1 MASKTDKKRSQFF
14 RVAVEGATT
23 DGRVIERQQ
32 IVEMA
37 ETYDPEVYGA
47 RIWME
52 HYRSALP
59 DSPFRAYGDVVAVK
73 AEEVEIAGKKKMAL
87 FAQVDP
93 TADLVDMVNV
103 RKQKVFTSIEI
114 APEFA
119 DSGKAYLYGLGVTDS
134 PASIGTNMLAFSAKN
149 PEDSPFKDRK
159 QAPGNLFSEAA
170 ETEITFAD
178 VEEPEVR
185 QGPVAA
191 LLSSLG
197 LGTKPKPTPAPAPAP
212 AQDSADF
219 DVAQFATQL
228 FDAVSEQDA
237 AMAKLE
243 KDNRNLASQVQNLS
257 AQVAGFHRKLDETA
271 QPSTPRPVVAG
282 FNGAK
287 ASEATDC

>member
-52 HYRSALP
+52 HFRSSVP

-87 FAQVDP
+87 FAQVEP

-149 PEDSPFKDRK
+149 PECSPFKDRK
-159 QAPGNLFSEAA
+159 QAPGNVFSEAA

-178 VEEPEVR
+178 MEQPEVR
-185 QGPVAA
+185 QGPVVA

-197 LGTKPKPTPAPAPAP
+197 LGKKPKPATEVKPETI
-212 AQDSADF
+212 DF
-219 DVAQFATQL
+219 DVAQFASQL
-228 FDAVSEQDA
+228 LGAVSEQDA

-243 KDNRNLASQVQNLS
+243 QDNRNLAAQVQNLS
-257 AQVAGFHRKLDETA
+257 AQVAGFHKKLDETP
-271 QPSTPRPVVAG
+271 QTYTQRPVVAG
-282 FNGAK
+282 SNGGK

>member
-32 IVEMA
+32 ILEMA
-37 ETYDPEVYGA
+37 ETYDTEVYGA

-178 VEEPEVR
+178 LEQPEVR

-197 LGTKPKPTPAPAPAP
+197 LGAKPRPTPAPAPAP
-212 AQDSADF
+212 VQDSADF

-228 FDAVSEQDA
+228 FGAVSEQDA

-243 KDNRNLASQVQNLS
+243 KDNRNLASQVQSLS
-257 AQVAGFHRKLDETA
+257 AQVAGFHRKLDETP
-271 QPSTPRPVVAG
+271 QNYTQRPVVAG
-282 FNGAK
+282 NN
-287 ASEATDC
+287 ASKTSDATDC

>member
-32 IVEMA
+32 ILDIA
-37 ETYDPEVYGA
+37 ETYSPDVYGA
-47 RIWME
+47 RIWVE
-52 HYRSALP
+52 HLRSALP

-87 FAQVDP
+87 FAQVEP
-93 TADLVDMVNV
+93 TDDLVDMVNV
-103 RKQKVFTSIEI
+103 RKQKLFTSIEI

-119 DSGKAYLYGLGVTDS
+119 DSGKAYLYGLAVTDS
-134 PASIGTNMLAFSAKN
+134 PASIGTNMLAFSAKF
-149 PEDSPFKDRK
+149 PDDSPLKDRK
-159 QAPGNLFSEAA
+159 QAPGNVFSEAA
-170 ETEITFAD
+170 ETEITFTD
-178 VEEPEVR
+178 VEQPEVR

-197 LGTKPKPTPAPAPAP
+197 LGAKPKPAPEPTRE
-212 AQDSADF
+212 SLDF

-228 FDAVSEQDA
+228 LGAVGEQDA
-237 AMAKLE
+237 AMATLAQE
-243 KDNRNLASQVQNLS
+243 NRNLAAQVQNLS
-257 AQVAGFHRKLDETA
+257 AQVAGFHKKLDDTA
-271 QPSTPRPVVAG
+271 QPNTPRPVVAG
-282 FNGAK
+282 FSGAK

>member
-178 VEEPEVR
+178 VEQSEAR

-197 LGTKPKPTPAPAPAP
+197 LGPKPKPTPAPAPL
-212 AQDSADF
+212 QDSADF

-228 FDAVSEQDA
+228 FGAVSEQDA

-257 AQVAGFHRKLDETA
+257 AQVAGFHKKLDEAPQTYV
-271 QPSTPRPVVAG
+271 QRPVVAG
-282 FNGAK
+282 NTAGK
-287 ASEATDC
+287 TSEATDC

>member
-178 VEEPEVR
+178 VEQPEAR
-185 QGPVAA
+185 PGPLAA
-191 LLSSLG
+191 LLSNLG
-197 LGTKPKPTPAPAPAP
+197 LGAKAKPAPEPKKEEI
-212 AQDSADF
+212 DF
-219 DVAQFATQL
+219 DVAQFASQL
-228 FDAVSEQDA
+228 LGAVSEQDA
-237 AMAKLE
+237 AMAKLDQ
-243 KDNRNLASQVQNLS
+243 DNRNLGAQVQNLS
-257 AQVAGFHRKLDETA
+257 AQVAGFHKKLDETA
-271 QPSTPRPVVAG
+271 QPNTPRPVVAG

>member
-32 IVEMA
+32 ILDIA
-37 ETYDPEVYGA
+37 ETYNPDVYGA
-47 RIWME
+47 RIWVE
-52 HYRSALP
+52 HLRSALP

-87 FAQVDP
+87 FAQVEP
-93 TADLVDMVNV
+93 TDDLVDMVNV
-103 RKQKVFTSIEI
+103 RKQKLFTSIEI

-119 DSGKAYLYGLGVTDS
+119 DSGKAYLYGLAVTDS
-134 PASIGTNMLAFSAKN
+134 PASIGTNMLAFSAKF
-149 PEDSPFKDRK
+149 PDDSPLKDRK
-159 QAPGNLFSEAA
+159 QAPGNVFSEAA
-170 ETEITFAD
+170 ETEITFTD
-178 VEEPEVR
+178 VKQPEVR

-197 LGTKPKPTPAPAPAP
+197 LGAKPKPAPEPTRE
-212 AQDSADF
+212 SLDF

-228 FDAVSEQDA
+228 LGAVGEQDA
-237 AMAKLE
+237 AMAKLAQE
-243 KDNRNLASQVQNLS
+243 NRNLAAQVQNLS
-257 AQVAGFHRKLDETA
+257 AQVAGFHKKLDETA
-271 QPSTPRPVVAG
+271 QPNTPRPVVAG
-282 FNGAK
+282 FSDAK

>member
-37 ETYDPEVYGA
+37 ETYNPDVYGA

-52 HYRSALP
+52 HYRSAVP

-87 FAQVDP
+87 FAQVEP

-134 PASIGTNMLAFSAKN
+134 PASIGTNMLAFSAKH

-159 QAPGNLFSEAA
+159 QAPGNVFSEAA

-178 VEEPEVR
+178 VEQPEVR
-185 QGPVAA
+185 QGPVATF
-191 LLSSLG
+191 LSSLG
-197 LGTKPKPTPAPAPAP
+197 LGAKPKAAPEPKKD
-212 AQDSADF
+212 DSEF
-219 DVAQFATQL
+219 DVGQFATQL
-228 FDAVSEQDA
+228 FAAVSDQDA

-243 KDNRNLASQVQNLS
+243 QDNRNLATQVQNLS
-257 AQVAGFHRKLDETA
+257 AQVAGFHRKLDETPQTFA
-271 QPSTPRPVVAG
+271 QRPVVAG
-282 FNGAK
+282 NNAGK
-287 ASEATDC
+287 TSEATDC

>member
-32 IVEMA
+32 ILDIA
-37 ETYDPEVYGA
+37 ETYSPDVYGA
-47 RIWME
+47 RIWVE
-52 HYRSALP
+52 HLRSALP

-73 AEEVEIAGKKKMAL
+73 AEEIEIAGKKKMAL
-87 FAQVDP
+87 FAQVEP
-93 TADLVDMVNV
+93 TNDLVDMVNV

-134 PASIGTNMLAFSAKN
+134 PASIGTNMLAFSAKF
-149 PEDSPFKDRK
+149 PDDSPLKDRK
-159 QAPGNLFSEAA
+159 QAPGNVFSEAA
-170 ETEITFAD
+170 ETEITFTD
-178 VEEPEVR
+178 VEQPETR
-185 QGPVAA
+185 PGPVAA

-197 LGTKPKPTPAPAPAP
+197 LVAKPKPTPEAKKE
-212 AQDSADF
+212 DTDF

-228 FDAVSEQDA
+228 FSAVSEQDA

-243 KDNRNLASQVQNLS
+243 QDNRNLATQVQNLS
-257 AQVAGFHRKLDETA
+257 AQVAGFHRKLDD
-271 QPSTPRPVVAG
+271 TPQSHTQRPVVAG
-282 FNGAK
+282 FSGAK

>member
-32 IVEMA
+32 ILDIA
-37 ETYDPEVYGA
+37 ETYSPDVYGA
-47 RIWME
+47 RIWVE
-52 HYRSALP
+52 HLRSALP

-87 FAQVDP
+87 FAQVEP
-93 TADLVDMVNV
+93 TDDLVDMVNV
-103 RKQKVFTSIEI
+103 RKQKLFTSIEI

-119 DSGKAYLYGLGVTDS
+119 DSGKAYLYGLAVTDS
-134 PASIGTNMLAFSAKN
+134 PASIGTNMLAFSAKF
-149 PEDSPFKDRK
+149 PDDSPLKDRK
-159 QAPGNLFSEAA
+159 QAPGNVFSEAA
-170 ETEITFAD
+170 ETEITFTD
-178 VEEPEVR
+178 VEQPEVR

-197 LGTKPKPTPAPAPAP
+197 LGAKPKPAPEPTRE
-212 AQDSADF
+212 SLDF

-228 FDAVSEQDA
+228 LGAVGEQDA
-237 AMAKLE
+237 GMATLAQE
-243 KDNRNLASQVQNLS
+243 NRNLAAQVQNLS
-257 AQVAGFHRKLDETA
+257 AQVAGFHKKLDDTA
-271 QPSTPRPVVAG
+271 QPNTPRPVVAG
-282 FNGAK
+282 FSGAK

>member
-32 IVEMA
+32 ILDIA
-37 ETYDPEVYGA
+37 ETYSPDVYGA
-47 RIWME
+47 RIWVE
-52 HYRSALP
+52 HLRSALP

-87 FAQVDP
+87 FAQVEP
-93 TADLVDMVNV
+93 TDDLVDMVNV
-103 RKQKVFTSIEI
+103 RKQKLFTSIEI

-119 DSGKAYLYGLGVTDS
+119 DSGKAYLYGLAVTDS
-134 PASIGTNMLAFSAKN
+134 PASIGTNMLAFSAKF
-149 PEDSPFKDRK
+149 PDDSPLKDRK
-159 QAPGNLFSEAA
+159 QAPGNVFSEAA
-170 ETEITFAD
+170 ETEITFTD
-178 VEEPEVR
+178 VEQPEVR

-197 LGTKPKPTPAPAPAP
+197 LGAKPKPAPEPTRE
-212 AQDSADF
+212 SLDF
-219 DVAQFATQL
+219 DVAQFATQVL
-228 FDAVSEQDA
+228 GAVGEQDA

-243 KDNRNLASQVQNLS
+243 QDNRYLATQVQNLS
-257 AQVAGFHRKLDETA
+257 AQVAGFHKKLDETA
-271 QPSTPRPVVAG
+271 QPNTPRPVVAG
-282 FNGAK
+282 FNSAK

>member
-23 DGRVIERQQ
+23 DGRLIERQQ
-32 IVEMA
+32 ILDIA
-37 ETYDPEVYGA
+37 ETYSPDVYGA
-47 RIWME
+47 RIWVE
-52 HYRSALP
+52 HLRSALP

-87 FAQVDP
+87 FAQVEP
-93 TADLVDMVNV
+93 TDDLVDMVNV
-103 RKQKVFTSIEI
+103 RKQKLFTSIEI

-119 DSGKAYLYGLGVTDS
+119 DSGKAYLYGLAVTDS
-134 PASIGTNMLAFSAKN
+134 PASIGTNMLAFSAKF
-149 PEDSPFKDRK
+149 PDESPLKDRK
-159 QAPGNLFSEAA
+159 QAPGNVFSEAA
-170 ETEITFAD
+170 ETEITFTD
-178 VEEPEVR
+178 VEQPEAR

-197 LGTKPKPTPAPAPAP
+197 LGAKPKPAPEPTRE
-212 AQDSADF
+212 SLDF

-228 FDAVSEQDA
+228 LGAVGEQDA
-237 AMAKLE
+237 AMATLAQE
-243 KDNRNLASQVQNLS
+243 NRNLAAQVQNLS
-257 AQVAGFHRKLDETA
+257 AQVAGFHKKLDETA

-282 FNGAK
+282 FSGAK

>member
-32 IVEMA
+32 ILEMA

-73 AEEVEIAGKKKMAL
+73 AEEVEVAGKKKMAL

-178 VEEPEVR
+178 VEQPEVR

-197 LGTKPKPTPAPAPAP
+197 LGAKPKPTPAPAPV
-212 AQDSADF
+212 QDSADF

-228 FDAVSEQDA
+228 LGAVSEQDA

-243 KDNRNLASQVQNLS
+243 KDNRNLASQVQSLS
-257 AQVAGFHRKLDETA
+257 AQVAGFHRKLDETP
-271 QPSTPRPVVAG
+271 QNYTQRPVVAG
-282 FNGAK
+282 NN
-287 ASEATDC
+287 ASNTSDATDC

>member
-32 IVEMA
+32 ILDIA
-37 ETYDPEVYGA
+37 ETYSPDVYGA
-47 RIWME
+47 RIWVE
-52 HYRSALP
+52 HLRSALP

-87 FAQVDP
+87 FAQVEP
-93 TADLVDMVNV
+93 TDDLVDMVNV
-103 RKQKVFTSIEI
+103 RKQKLFTSIEI

-119 DSGKAYLYGLGVTDS
+119 DSGKAYLYGLAVTDS
-134 PASIGTNMLAFSAKN
+134 PASIGTNMLAFSAKF
-149 PEDSPFKDRK
+149 PDDSPLKDRK
-159 QAPGNLFSEAA
+159 QAPGNVFSEAA

-178 VEEPEVR
+178 VEQPEVR

-197 LGTKPKPTPAPAPAP
+197 LGAKPKPTPAPAP

-228 FDAVSEQDA
+228 FGAVSEQDA

-243 KDNRNLASQVQNLS
+243 QDNRNLATQIQNLS
-257 AQVAGFHRKLDETA
+257 AQVAGVHRKLDETA
-271 QPSTPRPVVAG
+271 QPNTPRPVVAG